1 MEYILIDGRYI
12 DNIALFAEYLQ
23 NGLSKFDKETFN
35 PDGENT
41 SMVIDDIAKV
51 HLNEH
56 DQKDF
61 ADARTDNPGI
71 NKAVQENKCYIIAIN
86 EVVNKNTKREFAQ
99 PDSLNLYNKV
109 KAWSEG
115 LNESNIADEHTK
127 NTLSYLLAVWNA
139 CKESGEELPD
149 DTKVIQSFVDREEG
163 KLYVALELKDTKQ
176 SINMECEDGVL
187 TADKLYKS
195 FYNTGVG
202 RQNIKEF
209 DEDFAQEVLER
220 LYGDNV
226 SEM

>member
-35 PDGENT
+35 SDGKNT

-51 HLNEH
+51 YLNEH

-61 ADARTDNPGI
+61 VSATTDNQGI
-71 NKAVQENKCYIIAIN
+71 NKAAQENKCYILSIGDVA
-86 EVVNKNTKREFAQ
+86 TKSTAKVFAQ

-115 LNESNIADEHTK
+115 LNETNIAAEHTK

-139 CKESGEELPD
+139 CKEAGEELPA
-149 DTKVIQSFVDREEG
+149 DTKVIQSFLDKEEG

-176 SINMECEDGVL
+176 CINMECEDGVL
-187 TADKLYKS
+187 TAAKLYKS

-202 RQNIKEF
+202 RHKIKEF

-220 LYGDNV
+220 LYNDNV